1 MFQKPLLSMIT
12 EKMKRA
18 NRRLIFGLICYLA
31 LLGTAL
37 YVLLPVRTKEEGY
50 LLGFVLFIF
59 TLLIFKTLI
68 HARDGNM
75 E

>member
-1 MFQKPLLSMIT
+1 
-12 EKMKRA
+12 
-18 NRRLIFGLICYLA
+18 LICYLA

-50 LLGFVLFIF
+50 LLGFVLFVF